1 MVNARTLA
9 ILGGI
14 GLLAFVFSKNRS
26 DPNRITQ
33 QDLKFPTVPISEPVL
48 IPYDRIVE
56 VQTPITLDTALSRV
70 KEQYGDIYTKETERV
85 RKQRQITLGAER
97 YKMLNY
103 FEDVTKEIQ
112 L

>member
-1 MVNARTLA
+1 MKKQ
-9 ILGGI
+9 I

-33 QDLKFPTVPISEPVL
+33 QDLKFPTVPIPEPVL

-56 VQTPITLDTALSRV
+56 VQTPITLDTALARV
-70 KEQYGDIYTKETERV
+70 KQEYGDIYTKETER
-85 RKQRQITLGAER
+85 KQFQTLYEVSPDRQYNIYEW
-97 YKMLNY
+97 KN
-103 FEDVTKEIQ
+103 VTKEIQ

>member
-9 ILGGI
+9 LLGGI

-33 QDLKFPTVPISEPVL
+33 QDLKFPTVPIAEPVL

-56 VQTPITLDTALSRV
+56 VQTPITLDTALARV
-70 KEQYGDIYTKETERV
+70 KQEYGDIYTKQTERV
-85 RKQRQITLGAER
+85 RADRQIKLGAER
-97 YKMLNY
+97 WKWTTE
-103 FEDVTKEIQ
+103 FKDVTKEIQ

>member
-48 IPYDRIVE
+48 IP
-56 VQTPITLDTALSRV
+56 RV